1 MIKFT
6 GKTDAK
12 SIWSIY
18 GSFGSL
24 SGEAYIDGKGCKLCA
39 NGYEVEEY
47 TETDEFGVAR
57 RAGSFKNT
65 SDSPI
70 IINGLGSKF
79 LFDGG
84 EYEVYTQYN
93 GWQNESRGAWQ
104 PLVTGVS
111 VSVESVR
118 TTMGAAP
125 VIALWDCR
133 TNRGTVFHL
142 LPYYAWEM
150 TVRRICNGD
159 ESTSISVDIGMNGKQ
174 LALPLAPNEKT
185 ELPEIVYYEFENKAD
200 LDCYKLHNFCN
211 KHFPRREMPIIY
223 NTWLCRFDKLSYEN
237 VRNQIEPAARLGCE
251 YFVIDAGWFGNGT
264 DWTDSRGDW
273 EENLTGALR
282 GHMADISDEVRKN
295 GMNFG
300 FWLELESASP
310 NSKIIK
316 SAPDFYIAYNG
327 CFFFNFNN
335 AAACEYLFKS
345 VCGLI
350 EKYNARFLKLDFNQD
365 MLEDEQNSAFLKYLS
380 GYYSFIR
387 RLKSEYPNIYIE
399 SCASGGMR
407 TNLSL
412 CRDFDSIWFSDNQSV
427 SEGLRIYKDTVLR
440 MPPQMIEKWAVIR
453 SLPGIPDYNS
463 YDPERIISTNDATW
477 EFTEGV
483 HISTLKAFLLGGPVG
498 FSCDLNRISQAVLD
512 ELSEFVKQY
521 KQDSNFWKNAV
532 CRILTDTDSMLV
544 LQYSDIDFNKIV
556 LAIICG
562 KTQQRSVRIY
572 PKTNICSEYR
582 IGDEVVS
589 GADISDRGLNIPLI
603 GNNKTVFRIAEK
615 VR

>member
-6 GKTDAK
+6 EKTDAK
-12 SIWSIY
+12 NIWGIY

-24 SGEAYIDGKGCKLCA
+24 CGEAYIDGKGCKLCA
-39 NGYEVEEY
+39 NGYEVEEN
-47 TETDEFGVAR
+47 TEVDEFGVAR
-57 RAGSFKNT
+57 RTGFFKNT

-70 IINGLGSKF
+70 IINGLSSKF

-118 TTMGAAP
+118 TSMGAAP
-125 VIALWDCR
+125 VIALWNCR
-133 TNRGTVFHL
+133 INRGMVFHL

-150 TVRRICNGD
+150 SVRRICNGD
-159 ESTSISVDIGMNGKQ
+159 ESTSISVDIGMNAKL

-185 ELPEIVYYEFENKAD
+185 ELPEIVYYQFENKTD

-335 AAACEYLFKS
+335 AAACEYLIKS

-365 MLEDEQNSAFLKYLS
+365 MLEDEQNSAFLRYLS

-427 SEGLRIYKDTVLR
+427 NEGLRIYKDTVLR

-463 YDPERIISTNDATW
+463 DNPERIISTNDATW
-477 EFTEGV
+477 EFTESV

-498 FSCDLNRISQAVLD
+498 FSCDLNSISQSTLD
-512 ELSEFVKQY
+512 ELFEFVKQY
-521 KQDSNFWKNAV
+521 KQDRDFWKTAV

-544 LQYSDIDFNKIV
+544 LQYGDIDFNKIV
-556 LAIICG
+556 LAVICG
-562 KTQQRSVRIY
+562 KTQQRNVCVY
-572 PKTNICSEYR
+572 PKTDICSEYR

-589 GADISDRGLNIPLI
+589 GADISDKGLNIPLI